1 MHDEAVS
8 EFEKSGPPALLPTP
22 AIFHRRSVAAWVVI
36 GTFVVFV
43 ILTLGLF
50 FETVSPVAD
59 FGFQPYVEADSN
71 AYWELSGV
79 KAGTFI
85 PEKSDS
91 DSGSQ
96 FAGGSWGPV
105 YQAKLFRTDLGVLLS
120 NFAMLALILWV
131 VSTMKEFDL
140 STFTL
145 LLLLNPL
152 LFSVAATLNKEIF
165 SITGLILFLRYM
177 TAERHR
183 FLLLT
188 AAMLVSSGG
197 HWQQAAV
204 LLLLVCLESRFSPFR
219 NKPLAS
225 VIFILLFFTVAYTV
239 VFHLVPIVIA
249 GLLAQAEAGHT
260 IVILDNIQG
269 NFGFPLVVIPK
280 ILMNVMGHLSTPSYF
295 LQAYWSADF
304 SNWYDQIFMQVQEF
318 LTTALLLGM
327 LIARKLPLKQPLVYL
342 LVVYLILTAVNPMVQ
357 PRYEYP
363 AYVLLCLQVARYF
376 RLGGRMSEATQ
387 SEGSLTAHAAQSL
400 T

>member
-1 MHDEAVS
+1 VS

-22 AIFHRRSVAAWVVI
+22 AIFHRRSVSAWIVI

-43 ILTLGLF
+43 ILTLGLY
-50 FETVSPVAD
+50 FEAVSPVAD
-59 FGFQPYVEADSN
+59 FWFQPHIAADAA

-79 KAGTFI
+79 RPGAFTPDKA
-85 PEKSDS
+85 DS
-91 DSGSQ
+91 DSGPQ
-96 FAGGSWGPV
+96 FGGGSLGPV
-105 YQAKLFRTDLGVLLS
+105 LQAKIFRTDLGILLS

-140 STFTL
+140 SAFTL

-152 LFSVAATLNKEIF
+152 LFSVVATLNKEIF
-165 SITGLILFLRYM
+165 SVTGLILFLRYM
-177 TAERHR
+177 TAKRFR
-183 FLLLT
+183 FLLLM
-188 AAMLVSSGG
+188 AALLVSGGG

-204 LLLLVCLESRFSPFR
+204 LLMLACLESRFSPLR
-219 NKPLAS
+219 NKPRAG
-225 VIFILLFFTVAYTV
+225 VVVILLFFTVAYAL

-249 GLLAQAEAGHT
+249 GLLAQAEGGHT

-280 ILMNVMGHLSTPSYF
+280 ILMNVMGYFITPSYY
-295 LQAYWSADF
+295 LGNYWGEDF
-304 SNWYDQIFMQVQEF
+304 SNWYSQIFVEAQMF
-318 LTTALLLGM
+318 LTTILLFGL

-342 LVVYLILTAVNPMVQ
+342 LAVYLILTAVNPMIQ

-363 AYVLLCLQVARYF
+363 AYVLLCLQAARYF
-376 RLGGRMSEATQ
+376 RLGGRMSGTTRPQ
-387 SEGSLTAHAAQSL
+387 SSLSTHTAHAL

>member
-1 MHDEAVS
+1 VS
-8 EFEKSGPPALLPTP
+8 EFEKSGPPALFPTP
-22 AIFHRRSVAAWVVI
+22 AIFHSRSVSAWVVI

-43 ILTLGLF
+43 ILTLGLY
-50 FETVSPVAD
+50 FEAVSPVAD
-59 FGFQPYVEADSN
+59 FWFQPYVQADAN

-79 KAGTFI
+79 RPGAFTPDKA
-85 PEKSDS
+85 DS
-91 DSGSQ
+91 DSGPQ
-96 FAGGSWGPV
+96 FGGGSLGPV

-120 NFAMLALILWV
+120 NFAMLALILWL

-152 LFSVAATLNKEIF
+152 LFSVVATLNKEIF

-177 TAERHR
+177 TAERYR

-188 AAMLVSSGG
+188 GAMLVSVGG

-204 LLLLVCLESRFSPFR
+204 LLMLVCLESRFSPFR

-225 VIFILLFFTVAYTV
+225 VIVVLLFFTVAYTV
-239 VFHLVPIVIA
+239 VFHLAPVVIA

-280 ILMNVMGHLSTPSYF
+280 IMMNVMGRFSTPAYF
-295 LQAYWSADF
+295 LQEYWSADF
-304 SNWYDQIFMQVQEF
+304 SNWYDQIFTQAQEF
-318 LTTALLLGM
+318 LTTALLFGM

-357 PRYEYP
+357 PRYEYS
-363 AYVLLCLQVARYF
+363 AYVLLCLQAARYF
-376 RLGGRMSEATQ
+376 RLGGGVSEATQ
-387 SEGSLTAHAAQSL
+387 SEGSLTAHTAHSL
-400 T
+400 N